1 MLVPNRLRL
10 ALPLVLGLPPLDV
23 LTPPPDIR
31 TPPPDAK
38 TILWIRHGQSEA
50 NAAGLLGH
58 ELLDAQLTDYGR
70 AQAASW
76 ASTAPSWEVEQVFC
90 SPLVRSIETAAN
102 VFAKADSNLCLTVT
116 PLARE
121 YHFELPENR
130 GRLAAGLLSGTESGE
145 TDQAQRWPAVRQF
158 TQRKLAR
165 LDELERP
172 LPLRWDPAA
181 EATLTP
187 QAAQKRWRDAIAELP
202 LEIARS
208 DASRIA
214 VVCHYGVMRAL
225 CGVDAANAGLL
236 ETSMWLGDGG
246 ESQMLRRT
254 AVQPPPLAAEESA
267 RAAATGRRELLL
279 FGS

>member
-1 MLVPNRLRL
+1 MAVR
-10 ALPLVLGLPPLDV
+10 
-23 LTPPPDIR
+23 
-31 TPPPDAK
+31 K
-38 TILWIRHGQSEA
+38 
-50 NAAGLLGH
+50 
-58 ELLDAQLTDYGR
+58 
-70 AQAASW
+70 AASW

-172 LPLRWDPAA
+172 LPLRWDPA

-254 AVQPPPLAAEESA
+254 AVQPAAARGGGERAGGGDRPEGA
-267 RAAATGRRELLL
+267 RALWLVRVQVKCVVRSFWYTHGTLRSTQHSHTTLNRTANKHTTLTQTRVRRLLR
-279 FGS
+279 